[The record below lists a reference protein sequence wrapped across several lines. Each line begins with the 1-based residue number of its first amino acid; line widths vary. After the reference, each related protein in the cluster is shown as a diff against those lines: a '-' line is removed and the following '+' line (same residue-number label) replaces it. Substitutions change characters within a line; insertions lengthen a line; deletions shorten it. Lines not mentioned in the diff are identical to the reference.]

1 MKIED
6 KPLNEL
12 VSAFFE
18 ELRRCQYP
26 VSNISCLSAKISEIE
41 AFALTQG
48 IENYNIETG
57 QKFLSMFYPMTGR
70 FSSWKDID
78 AQTRNAYWAVGLLND
93 LFLHG
98 YFTMTKKAR
107 ILPLPEKDEV
117 LLLNFQKFQLEKG
130 FAEISAKRTTGSIRS
145 FLTYLNSH
153 KVKIAEISEDDIIGY
168 LSAYIDK
175 SKPYINTIILALKR
189 FSDFLVCNEI
199 ARNEI
204 AAYIPPLNKMVSPR
218 VPSVWS
224 DTEIKKMLESIDR
237 GNPMGKRD
245 YAILIMAIKLG
256 LRCSDIK
263 NLQFH
268 DIDWDRKCINITQRK
283 TQKPLSIPFS
293 DDVGWAVIDYLKN
306 GRPQTELPYLFV
318 THTAPIKPF
327 SATTSLYGMISRYRT
342 IAGIDLHENSRRGMH
357 SLRHTFATNLLRNEI
372 PLETIAEML
381 GHVGMSSVDVYL
393 SVETEE
399 LRSIALDPEE
409 VFHHG

>member
-12 VSAFFE
+12 VPAFFE

-41 AFALTQG
+41 TFALTQG

-57 QKFLSMFYPMTGR
+57 QKFLSTFYPMTGR
-70 FSSWKDID
+70 FSSWRDID

-98 YFTMTKKAR
+98 YFTMTKKAK

-130 FAEISAKRTTGSIRS
+130 FAETSAKRTTGAVRS

-153 KVKIAEISEDDIIGY
+153 KVKIVEISEDDVVGY

-189 FSDFLVCNEI
+189 FSDFLVCTGI
-199 ARNEI
+199 IKNEI

-224 DTEIKKMLESIDR
+224 DIEIKKMLESIDR

-268 DIDWDRKCINITQRK
+268 NIDWDRKCINITQRK

-306 GRPQTELPYLFV
+306 GRPHTELPYLFV

-381 GHVGMSSVDVYL
+381 GHVGMSSIDIYL